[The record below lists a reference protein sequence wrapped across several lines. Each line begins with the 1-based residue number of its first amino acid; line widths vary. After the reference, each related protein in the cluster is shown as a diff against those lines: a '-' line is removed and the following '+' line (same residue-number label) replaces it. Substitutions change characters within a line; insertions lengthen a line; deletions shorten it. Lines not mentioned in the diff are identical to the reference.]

1 MAESLALAFDLFLH
15 SSKSDLDKIVAEN
28 LQKSKLEARSSLF
41 DKRGTLTPRRNEASS
56 EILSQ
61 SDASESYSLNG
72 NNGVFASKK
81 KLVRKRG
88 HDGKLRSRHGS
99 REGSEVGSSRSKS
112 SRHSFGPFPHN
123 EQN

>member
-15 SSKSDLDKIVAEN
+15 SSNSDLDKIVAEN

-99 REGSEVGSSRSKS
+99 REGSEVGSSKSKS
-112 SRHSFGPFPHN
+112 SGHSFGPFPHN